1 MRVGFLRTIIP
12 AILFCCCTN
21 TELHAQDSLPS
32 FELQERNGMV
42 IIGWLNPY
50 PELTQMVIQRSY
62 DSSNGFKSIMSMPDP
77 SSRSNGYVDKA
88 LNASKQYY
96 RLFYVQPGGRYFF
109 TASAK
114 PKKEIL
120 QLPKEKPNS
129 TNPAES
135 GADGLE
141 ELLSDK
147 QHNSIN
153 NIIIKRDKL
162 TGAPS
167 PNTLDGVLPENIF
180 TPSALIFSNKEGNLV
195 IALPNTQQKKYL
207 LTVFKEDGSLVFS
220 MKDIKHPQLLIDR
233 SNFFHSGWFRYDLFE
248 GDKLK
253 EKNKFFIPPVN

>member
-1 MRVGFLRTIIP
+1 MRVRFLQTY
-12 AILFCCCTN
+12 ILAMVLCCCT
-21 TELHAQDSLPS
+21 TAELNAQDSLPA

-42 IIGWLNPY
+42 IIGWVNPY

-120 QLPKEKPNS
+120 QLKKENINS
-129 TNPAES
+129 TSSAES
-135 GADGLE
+135 DANEAGEALANT
-141 ELLSDK
+141 
-147 QHNSIN
+147 QHNSII
-153 NIIIKRDKL
+153 NILITRDKL
-162 TGAPS
+162 TGAAS
-167 PNTLDGVLPENIF
+167 VTTLDRVLPENIF
-180 TPSALIFSNKEGNLV
+180 TPSALIFSNKEGDLV
-195 IALPNTQQKKYL
+195 IVLPNTPQKKYL
-207 LTVFKEDGSLVFS
+207 LKVFKEDGSLVFS
-220 MKDIKHPQLLIDR
+220 MKDIKDPQLLVDR